1 MKLSFLEFIASI
13 VVTVLEP
20 AMLNLIMISAL
31 DSLSNQTVHAH
42 ASVNIKLRGVTIVQ
56 WSCRKSALITKS
68 SPIKIVVDSHYVN
81 IFVSCHNLQLC
92 NHSGIFSDFDPS
104 SLLLLWK
111 ILEGMMILAS
121 LPLLSQ

>member
-68 SPIKIVVDSHYVN
+68 SPSK
-81 IFVSCHNLQLC
+81 
-92 NHSGIFSDFDPS
+92 
-104 SLLLLWK
+104 
-111 ILEGMMILAS
+111 
-121 LPLLSQ
+121 LLSTAIMLIFLCLVTIYSYVTTLVSFQTLIPLHCYSCGRF